1 VIALLLSSFPN
12 LNFQTFNMKR
22 NYFLVVLIFIVF
34 FAISFLTNIL
44 GSINPNVSDSFSLN
58 GTMTGLLPFSFFIAY
73 ALMSIPSGMIVQKY
87 DEKKS
92 LIFAWMLAFT
102 GALLF
107 SLFPSFPVFLGS
119 LFLIGCGM
127 ALLQVILYPLLR
139 VAGGEEHFAFNSVFA
154 QLVFGAASFLSP
166 FVYSYLVT
174 HLDHPSEEGGL
185 LISIISSVTPKSL
198 SWVSIYWVFSFVS
211 FLMVTIIL
219 LSRIPKVE
227 RKEDEIVGAWE
238 THVNLFKQKT
248 VILFFFGI
256 FSYVGTEQG
265 IANWISEFLRTYHGL
280 KPETV
285 GSATVGLFWGMM
297 TIGCVLG
304 MALLKVMD
312 SKIVLR
318 IFTAAAVVILA
329 LTLFGNVS
337 IALFG
342 FPALGFC
349 LSVMYA
355 IIFSLALNSVSKF
368 HGSFAGILCTGI
380 AGGAIISL
388 LIGKLKDLIGL
399 QSGML
404 VLFLPLLY
412 ILSISYWAKPIVT
425 NATIGNKNSPEN
437 SRE

>member
-1 VIALLLSSFPN
+1 MKI
-12 LNFQTFNMKR
+12 NF
-22 NYFLVVLIFIVF
+22 YLVTLIFVIF

-44 GSINPNVSDSFSLN
+44 GAINPNVSDSFSLN

-92 LIFAWMLAFT
+92 LTFAWILALT

-107 SLFPSFPVFLGS
+107 SMFPSFPVFLGS

-127 ALLQVILYPLLR
+127 ALLQVIIYPLLR
-139 VAGGEEHFAFNSVFA
+139 VVGGEKNFAFNSVFA

-166 FVYSYLVT
+166 SVYSYLVT
-174 HLDHPSEEGGL
+174 QLGEPSLDKGIM
-185 LISIISSVTPKSL
+185 ISIISSVTPDAL
-198 SWVSIYWVFSFVS
+198 SWVSIYWIFSFVS
-211 FLMVTIIL
+211 FLMITIIL
-219 LSRIPKVE
+219 ISPIPKVV
-227 RKEDEIVGAWE
+227 RNEDETVGAWD
-238 THVNLFKQKT
+238 THMELFKQKN
-248 VILFFFGI
+248 VILFFVGI
-256 FSYVGTEQG
+256 FCYVGTEQG
-265 IANWISEFLRTYHGL
+265 IANWISEFLRTYHGF
-280 KPETV
+280 KPEAE
-285 GSATVGLFWGMM
+285 GSKTVGLFWGMM
-297 TIGCVLG
+297 TVGCIPG

-318 IFTAAAVVILA
+318 IFTIAAIIILA
-329 LTLFGNVS
+329 FTLFGNAQV
-337 IALFG
+337 ALFG

-349 LSVMYA
+349 LSVTYA

-399 QSGML
+399 QTGML
-404 VLFLPLLY
+404 ILFLPLLY
-412 ILSISYWAKPIVT
+412 ILSISFWAKPIVK
-425 NATIGNKNSPEN
+425 NATMRKD
-437 SRE
+437 

>member
-1 VIALLLSSFPN
+1 
-12 LNFQTFNMKR
+12 
-22 NYFLVVLIFIVF
+22 
-34 FAISFLTNIL
+34 
-44 GSINPNVSDSFSLN
+44 
-58 GTMTGLLPFSFFIAY
+58 
-73 ALMSIPSGMIVQKY
+73 MIVQKY

-92 LIFAWMLAFT
+92 LILAWTIAFL

-107 SLFPSFPVFLGS
+107 SFFPSFPVFLIS

-127 ALLQVILYPLLR
+127 ALLQVIIYPLLR

-174 HLDHPSEEGGL
+174 HLGDPTLTKGAF
-185 LISIISSVTPKSL
+185 ISFISSLTPASL
-198 SWVSIYWVFSFVS
+198 PWVSIYWIFSFVS
-211 FLMVTIIL
+211 FAMITIIV
-219 LSRIPKVE
+219 LSRIPKVI
-227 RKEDEIVGAWE
+227 RKEDEIVGAWD
-238 THVNLFKQKT
+238 THVELFKQKT
-248 VILFFFGI
+248 VILFFLGI

-265 IANWISEFLRTYHGL
+265 IANWISEFLRTYHGF
-280 KPETV
+280 KPEAE
-285 GSATVGLFWGMM
+285 GSEIVGLFWGMM
-297 TIGCVLG
+297 TIGCILG

-318 IFTAAAVVILA
+318 MFTGAAIAILIF
-329 LTLFGNVS
+329 TLFGS
-337 IALFG
+337 ARFALFG

-380 AGGAIISL
+380 AGGAIVSL

-399 QSGML
+399 QYGML
-404 VLFLPLLY
+404 VLFIPLFY
-412 ILSISYWAKPIVT
+412 ILSISYWAKPIVQ
-425 NATIGNKNSPEN
+425 NATIGKGKKD
-437 SRE
+437 